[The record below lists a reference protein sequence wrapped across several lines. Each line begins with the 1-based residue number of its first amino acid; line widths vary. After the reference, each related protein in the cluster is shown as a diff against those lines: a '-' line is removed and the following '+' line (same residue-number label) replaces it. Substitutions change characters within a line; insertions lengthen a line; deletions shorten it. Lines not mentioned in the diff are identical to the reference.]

1 MVYRE
6 IKEAK
11 ETLDATPADR
21 TDIAEECRLRIA
33 VYSEFAPARMNEDAI
48 RKVIAETLA
57 ELDLTAPVAKDK
69 GKVMKALMPKLN
81 GKAEGWLVN
90 QLVGEFL
97 K

>member
-1 MVYRE
+1 M
-6 IKEAK
+6 
-11 ETLDATPADR
+11 D
-21 TDIAEECRLRIA
+21 
-33 VYSEFAPARMNEDAI
+33 EDAI
-48 RKVIAETLA
+48 RKAIAETLA